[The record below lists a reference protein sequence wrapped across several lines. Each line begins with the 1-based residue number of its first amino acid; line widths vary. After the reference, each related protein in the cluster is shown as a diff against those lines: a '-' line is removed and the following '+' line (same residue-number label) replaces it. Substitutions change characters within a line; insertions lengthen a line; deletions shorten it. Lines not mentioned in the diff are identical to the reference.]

1 TSCAGIKQT
10 QRDDIVVMELAP
22 GSRVAGVFT
31 KSSFKAAPVRVC
43 EQHLR
48 TAAPRAILIN
58 SGNANAATGD
68 AGIEDAL
75 QCWRWVGVSLGADE
89 GAVLPFSTG
98 VIGPRL
104 PLDKFARAI
113 PDACSRLDR
122 GWDAAARAIMTT
134 DTGPKALSKS
144 LDIDGSRISIT

>member
-1 TSCAGIKQT
+1 MPVWLWQEIQALPRANGLMAVNLPAIGPLQTIRGVRIGTSRAGIKQS
-10 QRDDIVVMELAP
+10 QRDDIVVMELAQ

-68 AGIEDAL
+68 AGI
-75 QCWRWVGVSLGADE
+75 
-89 GAVLPFSTG
+89 
-98 VIGPRL
+98 
-104 PLDKFARAI
+104 
-113 PDACSRLDR
+113 
-122 GWDAAARAIMTT
+122 
-134 DTGPKALSKS
+134 
-144 LDIDGSRISIT
+144 